1 TYVPWPLWPL
11 SVLQLG
17 DAGGLHHHAPTPGCQ
32 GQAVHREHRRAGS
45 GGQGAGQGKNDARRH
60 THTHTH
66 THTHKHTHTQIRMH
80 ACTQTQT
87 HTHSSP
93 NIVLLV
99 EPPFPP
105 PWLPCLFGTHLE
117 AKSECAKCGRVPICE
132 GAKPS

>member
-60 THTHTH
+60 TLTHTHPHTHTH
-66 THTHKHTHTQIRMH
+66 THTKTETHTHTH
-80 ACTQTQT
+80 TNTHTHT
-87 HTHSSP
+87 HTHSPALVAVPVSP
-93 NIVLLV
+93 VCPEALAVHDAHVGMATAV
-99 EPPFPP
+99 E
-105 PWLPCLFGTHLE
+105 H
-117 AKSECAKCGRVPICE
+117 I
-132 GAKPS
+132 